1 MDKFSMTK
9 LGPDHIHTPHDGGGA
24 RDVFV
29 DGRKVD
35 GAFYADT
42 KRGIVDYYPKPLKIH
57 KRGKR
62 VITRRLR
69 GHVEVVRKSDG

>member
-1 MDKFSMTK
+1 MDKHK

-29 DGRKVD
+29 DGRKVN

-42 KRGIVDYYPKPLKIH
+42 KRGIVDYYPEPLKIH

-69 GHVEVVRKSDG
+69 GHVEVVRKADG